1 MAKINPPWTFWM
13 DQPNGVQLDCVL
25 SSVFC
30 IGFQSQSISYML
42 ANICQK
48 ILLMKFCWLM
58 QPHKF
63 CHINACLDLL
73 ILWFGNPHIKPVLI
87 WWTDLFC
94 VGSCINQWRWSHQS
108 SHHCRVNLKIK
119 KMKTM
124 FILRFYHLFRII
136 ITK

>member
-1 MAKINPPWTFWM
+1 MDFLNGSAKWCSAGLCFKQCFLYRFSIPIDFLHVS
-13 DQPNGVQLDCVL
+13 QHL
-25 SSVFC
+25 SKNF
-30 IGFQSQSISYML
+30 
-42 ANICQK
+42 ADE
-48 ILLMKFCWLM
+48 ILLVDA
-58 QPHKF
+58 PHKF

-73 ILWFGNPHIKPVLI
+73 IIWFGNPHIKPALI

-124 FILRFYHLFRII
+124 FILRFYHLFPD
-136 ITK
+136 KHK